1 MNKEAFLIMPL
12 SAVLAKVMLM
22 ILITTMFLLITI
34 KKI

>member
-12 SAVLAKVMLM
+12 SAVLTKVMLM